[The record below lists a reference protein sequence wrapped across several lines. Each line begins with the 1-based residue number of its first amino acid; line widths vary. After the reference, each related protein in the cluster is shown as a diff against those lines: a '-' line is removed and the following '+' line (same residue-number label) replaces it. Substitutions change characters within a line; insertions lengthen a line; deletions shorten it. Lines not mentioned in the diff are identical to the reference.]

1 MNVSNNNF
9 FGTIADEFMN
19 ALSDADLY
27 KLMDVISVEDAAALI
42 AGVSPNNVYHDYYA
56 GECYIAIR
64 TNQGDPYNAQEVF
77 SISLKTLGHA
87 IKSGKLNAHIVI
99 TPNVESLT
107 QDCLNKDWIAIS
119 DIDTAKTTIDRD
131 DLKEWLSDRGVFPHL
146 LFPNGKKDD

>member
-27 KLMDVISVEDAAALI
+27 KLVDVISVEDAAALI

-56 GECYIAIR
+56 GEGYIAIR

-107 QDCLNKDWIAIS
+107 QDPTHGD
-119 DIDTAKTTIDRD
+119 
-131 DLKEWLSDRGVFPHL
+131 VL
-146 LFPNGKKDD
+146 LYGKIMIGG